1 MAARVHQFW
10 QQSADEGKTW
20 TAAFDGIYIRR
31 NL

>member
-10 QQSADEGKTW
+10 PQSADEGKTW
-20 TAAFDGIYIRR
+20 TVAFDGSYIRR